1 MSLDHPAIRKAYPN
15 VVVID
20 DGTGCFDA
28 EGNEIVTEKA
38 KVDAARVE
46 LDKLNYQIIRQ
57 TEYPAIADQLD
68 MIYWDQV
75 NGTTTFKTAIA
86 KVKSDNPKPS

>member
-1 MSLDHPAIRKAYPN
+1 MSLDHLAIRKAYPN

-46 LDKLNYQIIRQ
+46 LDKLQYQYNRATQ
-57 TEYPAIADQLD
+57 YPSIGDQLD

-75 NGTTTFKTAIA
+75 NGTTTWKDHVT
-86 KVKSDNPKPS
+86 KVKSDNPKP